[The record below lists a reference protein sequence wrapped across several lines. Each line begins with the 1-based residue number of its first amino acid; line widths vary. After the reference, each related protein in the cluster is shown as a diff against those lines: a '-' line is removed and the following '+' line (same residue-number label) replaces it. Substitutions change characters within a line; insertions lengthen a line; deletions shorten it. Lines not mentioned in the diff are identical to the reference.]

1 MTLPAP
7 SGADIPRD
15 DNTYRLTYRD
25 PTGETAVRNLTG
37 RTVQVRWENG
47 VTLFLDIEDMR
58 PYLAQLDYHV
68 SRKGWL
74 WGRKKNAPS
83 LSGNSAEGETET
95 PLKRK
100 RSS

>member
-1 MTLPAP
+1 MTVAA
-7 SGADIPRD
+7 SRGADHSRD

-25 PTGETAVRNLTG
+25 PTGETAARNLTG

-74 WGRKKNAPS
+74 WGRKKKSP
-83 LSGNSAEGETET
+83 LHMSGNSAEGNDTN
-95 PLKRK
+95 R
-100 RSS
+100 